1 MKCEWLNKFI
11 NFGQFE
17 KRERNKQKFKRTKKA
32 KAGDQ
37 IYKFCSDQI
46 HLRSSTIKI
55 DCSGTTPIMGYQFK
69 DVRVLYPVWYNQ
81 HLAHQALKK

>member
-32 KAGDQ
+32 KAVIRYTNFVQ
-37 IYKFCSDQI
+37 IKFI
-46 HLRSSTIKI
+46 
-55 DCSGTTPIMGYQFK
+55 
-69 DVRVLYPVWYNQ
+69 
-81 HLAHQALKK
+81 